1 MYIYIYHSIYIKY
14 IRTVLQ
20 GVKGIKDWST
30 IYWCKTR
37 WTAEVLGVALPLVKP
52 WCEGNVS
59 YPAQKCVVYPRIN
72 MCSRVWVNYEDSQKP
87 QVGWILGM
95 KPSNVRIPNFD
106 VDPRGEEMWK
116 RLTSLI
122 NCLYI
127 YIRKQT
133 PIDGERQTVIL
144 QYFIQG
150 TESIEGGVFNVST
163 TQYFIQ
169 HTW

>member
-1 MYIYIYHSIYIKY
+1 M
-14 IRTVLQ
+14 RTGLQ
-20 GVKGIKDWST
+20 GVQGIKDWST
-30 IYWCKTR
+30 IYWCKSR

-59 YPAQKCVVYPRIN
+59 YPEQKCVFYPRIN

-116 RLTSLI
+116 RLTSLTNWI
-122 NCLYI
+122 TIYIYIHNIYI

-144 QYFIQG
+144 QYFIRG
-150 TESIEGGVFNVST
+150 TESIEGGVFNVSA